1 MNKEHILSNYFN
13 TQSLGENLWG
23 FLGDIAITSILALI
37 LSMVYV
43 KFGNSLS
50 NRKSLSGNFV
60 LLALTTMLI
69 ITIVKSSLALSLG
82 LVGALSIV
90 RFRAAIKEPEELTYL
105 FLAISLGLG
114 FGANQRYITI
124 IAFVA
129 IILII
134 MVKSLFTRSNISYS
148 NLFVSLSSKTVIPV
162 EKIAEMLKEHTS
174 YVSLK
179 RLDESENKCELL
191 FLVNFDNI
199 SNLAKFKEKV
209 QKQDGNMEIS
219 FFEDKGVFN

>member
-1 MNKEHILSNYFN
+1 MDEAQVLSNYFN
-13 TQSLGENLWG
+13 TQSLGENIWS
-23 FLGDIAITSILALI
+23 FLGDIAITSALALI

-43 KFGNSLS
+43 KFGNSVS
-50 NRKSLSGNFV
+50 NRKSFAGNFV
-60 LLALTTMLI
+60 LLALTTMLV

-124 IAFVA
+124 IAFVS
-129 IILII
+129 IILIVI
-134 MVKSLFTRSNISYS
+134 VKSLFSKANMSYS
-148 NLFVSLSSKTVIPV
+148 NLFFSLSSKTAIPV
-162 EKIAEMLKEHTS
+162 EKIIEILKEHTS

-191 FLVNFDNI
+191 FLVNFANV
-199 SNLAKFKEKV
+199 SCLAKIKEKV
-209 QKQDGNMEIS
+209 QKLDGNMEIS

>member
-1 MNKEHILSNYFN
+1 MNKAQILANYFN
-13 TQSLGENLWG
+13 TQNLGENLWS
-23 FLGDIAITSILALI
+23 FLGDIVVTSLLAFILGL
-37 LSMVYV
+37 VYV

-50 NRKSLSGNFV
+50 NRKSFASNFV

-105 FLAISLGLG
+105 FFAISLGLG
-114 FGANQRYITI
+114 FGAGQRYITL

-129 IILII
+129 IILVII
-134 MVKSLFTRSNISYS
+134 IRSLFSRSNTSYS
-148 NLFVSLSSKTVIPV
+148 NLFVSLSSKNAIPV
-162 EKIAEMLKEHTS
+162 EKITEMLKEYS
-174 YVSLK
+174 SFVSLK
-179 RLDESENKCELL
+179 RLDEGENKSELL
-191 FLVNFDNI
+191 FLVNFANVG
-199 SNLAKFKEKV
+199 NLAKFKEKV